1 MKILDSL
8 FGPHARNLDRAL
20 DRTSQRFGVLSS
32 NMANV
37 NVANY
42 KRRDV
47 DFGIELEEAGK
58 KFTPGDLNDQG
69 VRIDNGSVRVDG
81 SSVSMESEVAA
92 MAETEIR
99 YQLLTDMAGRYFSG
113 LRSVIREGR

>member
-1 MKILDSL
+1 MRILDNL
-8 FGPHARNLDRAL
+8 FGPQARNLDRAL
-20 DRTSQRFGVLSS
+20 DRTSQRFGVLSG

-58 KFTPGDLNDQG
+58 KYSPSGLNDQG
-69 VRIDNGSVRVDG
+69 PTINNGSVRIDG
-81 SSVSMESEVAA
+81 SSVNMETEVAA
-92 MAETEIR
+92 IAETEIR
-99 YQLLTDMAGRYFSG
+99 YQLLTDMASRYFSG
-113 LRSVIREGR
+113 LRNVIREGR